1 MSLNWR
7 ELELLLSELPLEGS
21 WIQKITEHD
30 VHSFTFSMYSR
41 QERAWLLYF
50 EVATPSSRVCRTG
63 IMRKKSPNPQRFS
76 QYLKAHII
84 GRRVE
89 YVRQLPFDRAFILSL
104 TNSEDRLRLLVRL
117 FSGIGANIIV
127 LDDQDTI
134 LELMYRRPQRGE
146 EPGKKLLIEERTGE
160 GSKTY
165 AVRPWDGTSFN
176 KFIDTHDTALGKEEK
191 KEELLKKLAEK
202 RDKELA
208 VLHDRLRRQE
218 ERIGKTSGFDVTLH
232 YADLLS
238 ASIHTVRKGMTEVT
252 LEDWD
257 GRAVTIPLE
266 PALSPNENLEK
277 LYTRY
282 RKDKR
287 TNELAVEE
295 AEQTRSAI
303 EETGRKYQE
312 LLEEGSLDRLQ
323 KEQEKPSEGRKQE
336 EGKPG
341 VRVMLGGFEVIVG
354 RTAKEN
360 DEILRRE
367 ARGSDIWL
375 HTRDY
380 AGAYVIIKAK
390 KGKSVPLPVLLD
402 AGSLA
407 IHYSKAK
414 KNGKAEL
421 YYTFVKYLRRVK
433 DGKTGLV
440 LPTQEKNLT
449 VTLDEKRVK
458 EILNDT

>member
-30 VHSFTFSMYSR
+30 VHSFTLSMYSR
-41 QERAWLLYF
+41 EERAWLLYF
-50 EVATPSSRVCRTG
+50 EIATPSSSVCRTG
-63 IMRKKSPNPQRFS
+63 IMRKKSKNPQRFS

-89 YVRQLPFDRAFILSL
+89 YVRQLPYDRAFILSL
-104 TNSEDRLRLLVRL
+104 TNSEDRIRLLVRL

-127 LDDQDTI
+127 LDDEDTI

-146 EPGKKLLIEERTGE
+146 DTGQKLLIEERTGE
-160 GSKTY
+160 GNKSY
-165 AVRPWDGTSFN
+165 SVRAWEGPSFN
-176 KFIDTHDTALGKEEK
+176 YFIDTADTATTEEEK
-191 KEELLKKLAEK
+191 REDLLKKLSEK
-202 RDKELA
+202 RDKELSA
-208 VLHDRLRRQE
+208 LNDRLRRQE
-218 ERIGKTSGFDVTLH
+218 ERIEKTSGFEETLH
-232 YADLLS
+232 CADLLS
-238 ASIHTVRKGMTEVT
+238 ASVWKVRKGMDEVT

-257 GRAVTIPLE
+257 GSSVSIPLD

-277 LYTRY
+277 LYARY

-287 TNELAVEE
+287 TNELAAEE
-295 AEQTRSAI
+295 AERTREEIAQTAA
-303 EETGRKYQE
+303 KYE
-312 LLEEGSLDRLQ
+312 ALLEEGSVDKMQ
-323 KEQEKPSEGRKQE
+323 KEQAKPQQGRKE
-336 EGKPG
+336 DDGKPG
-341 VRVMLGGFEVIVG
+341 VRVTVGGFDVIIG
-354 RTAKEN
+354 RTGKEN

-367 ARGSDIWL
+367 ARGSDLWM

-390 KGKSVPLPVLLD
+390 KGKTVPLSVLLD

-414 KNGKAEL
+414 KNGKADL
-421 YYTFVKYLRRVK
+421 YYTYVKYLRRVK

-440 LPTQEKNLT
+440 LPTQEKNLS
-449 VTLDEKRVK
+449 VTLDERRVK

>member
-30 VHSFTFSMYSR
+30 VHSFTLSMYSR
-41 QERAWLLYF
+41 EERAWLLYF
-50 EVATPSSRVCRTG
+50 EIATPSSRVCRTG
-63 IMRKKSPNPQRFS
+63 IMRKKSKNPQRFS

-89 YVRQLPFDRAFILSL
+89 YVRQLPYDRAFILSL
-104 TNSEDRLRLLVRL
+104 TNSEDRIRLLVRL

-127 LDDQDTI
+127 LDDEDTI

-146 EPGKKLLIEERTGE
+146 DTGQKLLIEERTGE
-160 GSKTY
+160 GNKSY
-165 AVRPWDGTSFN
+165 SVRAWEGPSFN
-176 KFIDTHDTALGKEEK
+176 YFIDTADTATTEEEK
-191 KEELLKKLAEK
+191 REDLLKKLSEK
-202 RDKELA
+202 RDKELSA
-208 VLHDRLRRQE
+208 LNDRLRRQE
-218 ERIGKTSGFDVTLH
+218 ERIEKTSGFEETLH
-232 YADLLS
+232 CADLLS
-238 ASIHTVRKGMTEVT
+238 ASVWKVRKGMDEVT

-257 GRAVTIPLE
+257 GSSVSIPLD

-277 LYTRY
+277 LYARY

-287 TNELAVEE
+287 TNELAAEE
-295 AEQTRSAI
+295 AERTREEIAQTAA
-303 EETGRKYQE
+303 KYE
-312 LLEEGSLDRLQ
+312 ALLEEGSVDKMQ
-323 KEQEKPSEGRKQE
+323 KEQAKPQQGRKE
-336 EGKPG
+336 DDGKPG
-341 VRVMLGGFEVIVG
+341 VRVSIGGFDVIIG
-354 RTAKEN
+354 RTGKEN

-367 ARGSDIWL
+367 ARGSDLWM

-390 KGKSVPLPVLLD
+390 KGKTVPLSVLLD

-414 KNGKAEL
+414 KNGKADL
-421 YYTFVKYLRRVK
+421 YYTYVKYLRRVK

-440 LPTQEKNLT
+440 LPTQEKNLS
-449 VTLDEKRVK
+449 VTLDERRVK